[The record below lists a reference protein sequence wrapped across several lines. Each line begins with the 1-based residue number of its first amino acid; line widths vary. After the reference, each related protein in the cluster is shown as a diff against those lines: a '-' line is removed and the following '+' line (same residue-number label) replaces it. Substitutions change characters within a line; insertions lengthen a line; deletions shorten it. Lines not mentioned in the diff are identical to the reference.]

1 MSEEREAERLLPK
14 TLVEA
19 YRESLRER
27 EERIRSLERE
37 NEGLRDERAVL
48 AERVSALN
56 KELENIK
63 KIDLK
68 SFVGSLHSPWLAK
81 KSAARLPDFV
91 RRDDPV
97 YGQLEIDSKLFPVF
111 FHPLFQ
117 RLNYIRQLSFSYLL
131 FPSASHTRLS
141 HILGVVRN
149 AQVAMRTVFDKS
161 RIYRPNEGKP
171 RQIDLTPQQ
180 RERCCFKA
188 QLCALLH
195 DVGHG
200 PFGHALDKPIS
211 YLGRDE
217 STDPPDKVFSAKYI
231 KEILAA
237 EIGEAGF
244 SVDEV
249 LDVLDKERRADL
261 EGWDVFIADL
271 VDSQLDVDRMDY
283 LPRDAHMTGLVMGS
297 SNIQALIE
305 HMCPFEDERGKVNL
319 AFEESALPHLE
330 HLLYAHDIM
339 YINCYEHPRK
349 LCAER
354 LLTRLVEYALGKG
367 VTIETL
373 MLLTDEQLL
382 ASLSCFLPS
391 EGQERQCLRSIQENR
406 NSYSVVRPPYALS
419 KAVWDP
425 GEGKLVFRFND
436 ELHVEIEAWY
446 KRRPKGKAHLK
457 YIFGDAPKSW
467 EERICS
473 EAKIPATDRWK
484 VVVTVPAYE
493 AKQAEESG
501 AIVLVKTGAG
511 YQTKDLFEASPVMRA
526 VVTNLIPAR
535 EVIHVLVSEDL
546 PEALA
551 KEVASAADKVFKK

>member
-1 MSEEREAERLLPK
+1 MSEEKEADRLLPK
-14 TLVEA
+14 TLVKA
-19 YRESLRER
+19 YRESLGVRD
-27 EERIRSLERE
+27 ERIGSLGQE
-37 NEGLRDERAVL
+37 NDRLRDERACL
-48 AERVSALN
+48 AKKVSALTE
-56 KELENIK
+56 ELDEIK
-63 KIDLK
+63 KIDLR
-68 SFVGSLHSPWLAK
+68 SFIGKLQSPWLIK
-81 KSAARLPDFV
+81 KSVARLPDFV

-97 YGQLEIDSKLFPVF
+97 YGQLEIGSKLFPVF

-117 RLNYIRQLSFSYLL
+117 RLNYIRQLSFAYLV

-149 AQVAMRTVFDKS
+149 AQVAMRTVFDKN

-171 RQIDLTPQQ
+171 RQIDLTPPQ
-180 RERCCFKA
+180 RERCCLKA

-211 YLGRDE
+211 YLARDE

-231 KEILAA
+231 KENLAG
-237 EIGEAGF
+237 EIREAGF

-283 LPRDAHMTGLVMGS
+283 LPRDAHMTGLAMGS

-319 AFEESALPHLE
+319 AFEESALRHLE
-330 HLLYAHDIM
+330 HLLYAHDII
-339 YINCYEHPRK
+339 YISCYEHPRK

-354 LLTRLVEYALGKG
+354 LLTRLVEYALANG
-367 VTIETL
+367 VTVETL

-406 NSYSVVRPPYALS
+406 NYYSVVRPPYALS

-425 GEGKLVFRFND
+425 DEGKLVFRFND
-436 ELHVEIEAWY
+436 GLHEEIEAWY
-446 KRRPKGKAHLK
+446 KRRPQGKAYLK

-467 EERICS
+467 EERICA
-473 EAKIPATDRWK
+473 EANIQESDRWQ
-484 VVVTVPAYE
+484 VVVAVPAYE

-501 AIVLVKTGAG
+501 ASVLVKAVAG

-535 EVIHVLVSEDL
+535 EVIHVLVSEDM
-546 PEALA
+546 PESVAD
-551 KEVASAADKVFKK
+551 EVARAADRVFKK